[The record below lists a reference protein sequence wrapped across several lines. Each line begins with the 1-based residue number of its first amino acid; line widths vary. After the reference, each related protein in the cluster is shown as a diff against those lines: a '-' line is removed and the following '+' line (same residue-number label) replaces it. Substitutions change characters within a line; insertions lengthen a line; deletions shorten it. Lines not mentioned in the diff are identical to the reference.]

1 MARIHGLLLVQKP
14 SGVTSHDVVSR
25 VRRHLGIKEVGH
37 AGTLDPLAEGLMVLL
52 LGEATKLSS
61 YVLEQDKQYI
71 VTLKLGIVTDTLDIT
86 GKVTHI
92 SPVTINND
100 ELIKSALNLKG
111 EFLWEVPLYSATKVS
126 GQKLYEQARRG
137 EKPVDIP
144 NKPMKFWDIV
154 SLGINAE
161 NSYRF
166 RLNCSKGSFIRSWVH
181 QLGQQIG
188 CGAVMTE
195 LIRTVSI
202 PYALENAIELDKVS
216 IKNLSDHKSYIPM
229 LSTLPNFKI
238 IHVNG
243 HSESLI
249 RNGQISHE
257 LRRHLISI
265 FNPDTDLG
273 VKILSQ
279 RPEELLALV
288 GNEKDKGFIVR
299 RVFRY

>member
-86 GKVTHI
+86 GKITNLN
-92 SPVTINND
+92 PVTNNND
-100 ELIKSALNLKG
+100 ELIKSALNLNG

-137 EKPVDIP
+137 EKPLDIP
-144 NKPMKFWDIV
+144 YKSMKFWDID
-154 SLGINAE
+154 SLGTTAE
-161 NSYRF
+161 NSFRF
-166 RLNCSKGSFIRSWVH
+166 RLNCSKGSFVRTWVH
-181 QLGQQIG
+181 QLGKQIG

-195 LIRTVSI
+195 LIRTVST